1 MYPTEKQQSENMK
14 SGFEKTGICP
24 LNENIVLKRLPDGN
38 NDSTNDDTGSSKH
51 QVSAALIDMLAEM
64 RGVNKDVEIRRRR
77 KKINVAPGKSI
88 GVEDIMEPSASAG
101 TSTGTATAPDNVDD
115 DVEPD
120 SDVTVNE
127 SVVLAVMMAPL
138 EMRKW
143 IPAILLTGVLV
154 TFCYRCQVAMVEV
167 KSCPKLGN
175 FTSKSLKVAKK
186 LIDTSTM
193 LGRYCIL
200 LGENVNMR

>member
-51 QVSAALIDMLAEM
+51 QVSAALIDMLADM

-88 GVEDIMEPSASAG
+88 GVEDIIEPSTSAG

-127 SVVLAVMMAPL
+127 SDNDSCSTGSDDGTTRDEEMDTGNTSHGCPGDVLLPVPSSNGGG
-138 EMRKW
+138 K
-143 IPAILLTGVLV
+143 ILPKVGKFYLV
-154 TFCYRCQVAMVEV
+154 KFESGK
-167 KSCPKLGN
+167 KS
-175 FTSKSLKVAKK
+175 
-186 LIDTSTM
+186 
-193 LGRYCIL
+193 
-200 LGENVNMR
+200 